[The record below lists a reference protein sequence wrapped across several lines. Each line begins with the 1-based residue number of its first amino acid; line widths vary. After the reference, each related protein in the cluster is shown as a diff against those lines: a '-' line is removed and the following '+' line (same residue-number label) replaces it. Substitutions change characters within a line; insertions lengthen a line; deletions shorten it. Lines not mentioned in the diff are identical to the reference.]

1 MKVMFKTDEVFELMD
16 GIKWDLITVDEYYE
30 MLNLLN

>member
-1 MKVMFKTDEVFELMD
+1 MFRVEELEQLRA
-16 GIKWDLITVDEYYE
+16 GLSLGYINLDEYYE

>member
-1 MKVMFKTDEVFELMD
+1 MFRVEELEQLRE
-16 GIKWDLITVDEYYE
+16 GLSLGYINLDEYYE

>member
-1 MKVMFKTDEVFELMD
+1 MFRVEELEHLRE
-16 GIKWDLITVDEYYE
+16 GLSLGYINLDEYYE